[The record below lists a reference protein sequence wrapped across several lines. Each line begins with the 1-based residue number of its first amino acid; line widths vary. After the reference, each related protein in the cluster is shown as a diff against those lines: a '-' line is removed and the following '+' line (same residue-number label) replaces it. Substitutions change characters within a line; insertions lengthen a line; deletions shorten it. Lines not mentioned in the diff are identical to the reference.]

1 MADRRRGRRPAWATR
16 CSSSSWRYSPK
27 LVADP

>member
-16 CSSSSWRYSPK
+16 CSSSWRYSPK